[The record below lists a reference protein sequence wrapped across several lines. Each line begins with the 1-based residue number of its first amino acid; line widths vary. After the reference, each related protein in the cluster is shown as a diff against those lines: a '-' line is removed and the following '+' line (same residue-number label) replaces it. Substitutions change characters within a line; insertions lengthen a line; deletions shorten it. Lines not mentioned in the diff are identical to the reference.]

1 MSTALLFDLD
11 EVAPVRA
18 PAPPPPSAPAVRR
31 RLTVVEQPALPLPE
45 PEVKEPP
52 TKADAQQLYH
62 WRSGKVSL
70 ALLGEAPGRYDV
82 DRFEMT
88 HGECMVQR
96 RRCRFTDCDHHLGG
110 VRKFEHP
117 DYPNRRYTFSCAL
130 AVARHFPKGLAP
142 KYVAE
147 LLGTTESEVQAVE
160 IYAVKSLQAALDTDG
175 EQADALWEAKAALDE
190 WEELPEPEEP
200 SLSRAIGFRAMG
212 RRP

>member
-147 LLGTTESEVQAVE
+147 LLGTSPAQARNMVGRGQLVKPLKVPGLGLRWRAVE
-160 IYAVKSLQAALDTDG
+160 LLAWIKSLGG
-175 EQADALWEAKAALDE
+175 ETSTVTA
-190 WEELPEPEEP
+190 
-200 SLSRAIGFRAMG
+200 
-212 RRP
+212 